1 MIGPSLAELRAL
13 VIERYDGPPEVAAI
27 IVDQLIAAARQPSN
41 QQIKVHYDP
50 PPIQSPQVVG
60 VLCRRRHCD

>member
-13 VIERYDGPPEVAAI
+13 VIERYDGPNEAAVI
-27 IVDQLIAAARQPSN
+27 IVDALITAARRPSN
-41 QQIKVHYDP
+41 QQITVHYDP

-60 VLCRRRHCD
+60 IPCRRRHCD